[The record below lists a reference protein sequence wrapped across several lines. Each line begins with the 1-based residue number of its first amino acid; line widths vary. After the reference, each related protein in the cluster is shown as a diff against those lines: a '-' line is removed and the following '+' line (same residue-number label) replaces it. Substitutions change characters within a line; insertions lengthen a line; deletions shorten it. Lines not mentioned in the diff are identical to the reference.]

1 MNEEQKKYWE
11 QKLLESVLEEPT
23 PFFRSRY
30 PVTWR
35 QRLHNRYLRV
45 VDKIYE
51 LLTGRDPNEE

>member
-1 MNEEQKKYWE
+1 MNDNMKRYWE
-11 QKLLESVLEEPT
+11 NKLLESLEQDRIFEV
-23 PFFRSRY
+23 RASE

-35 QRLHNRYLRV
+35 QQLHNRYLRV